1 MLIYLI
7 KKKVI
12 FSRLVSIR
20 RKAVALWL
28 LLLMLVALVGVFVE
42 LIFAGILLEWVRFD
56 SLKGVNK
63 IFKSVELKFFCEF
76 LFQTRLFFLFH
87 LLLLCWGFKL
97 CLFRFSRF
105 IESAC
110 HRYKLIDRQLLFS
123 R

>member
-12 FSRLVSIR
+12 LVFIR
-20 RKAVALWL
+20 RKAVALLL

-63 IFKSVELKFFCEF
+63 IFKSVEFNFFFEF
-76 LFQTRLFFLFH
+76 LFQTRLFFLFL
-87 LLLLCWGFKL
+87 LLLLCWFFKH
-97 CLFRFSRF
+97 CLLRFSRF
-105 IESAC
+105 IESAY

>member
-20 RKAVALWL
+20 RKAVALLL

-63 IFKSVELKFFCEF
+63 IFKSVEFNFFWNFCFKLVYFFSFFFCCYVGV
-76 LFQTRLFFLFH
+76 LN
-87 LLLLCWGFKL
+87 
-97 CLFRFSRF
+97 
-105 IESAC
+105 IAC
-110 HRYKLIDRQLLFS
+110 
-123 R
+123 